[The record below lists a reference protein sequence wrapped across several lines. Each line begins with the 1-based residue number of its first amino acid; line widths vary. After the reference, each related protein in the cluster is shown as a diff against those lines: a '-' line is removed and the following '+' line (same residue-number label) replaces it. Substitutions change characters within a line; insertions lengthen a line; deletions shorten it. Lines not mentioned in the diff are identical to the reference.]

1 MGKKRVIKKGQT
13 EGDALNKGSLSSK
26 AAKRRLEFGTI
37 HVQATYN
44 NLLMSLTDEK
54 GGMVLSSSSGAM
66 GFKGSKKGTPFAA
79 GKVAENLV
87 DKAQN
92 LGLKEVQ
99 VVIKGVGAGR
109 ESAVR
114 ALIAKGLSVRSITD
128 ATPVP
133 FNGPKPPRPRR
144 V

>member
-13 EGDALNKGSLSSK
+13 EGDTLNKGSLSSK
-26 AAKRRLEFGTI
+26 ASKRRLEVGTI
-37 HVQATYN
+37 HIQATYN
-44 NLLMSLTDEK
+44 NLLMTLTDEK
-54 GGMVLSSSSGAM
+54 GGVVLSSSSGSL

-79 GKVAENLV
+79 GKVAENLL

-92 LGLKEVQ
+92 LGLKEVA

-114 ALIAKGLSVRSITD
+114 ALIARGIAVSSITD

>member
-13 EGDALNKGSLSSK
+13 ESDTLNKGSLSSK
-26 AAKRRLEFGTI
+26 VSKRRLEVGTI
-37 HVQATYN
+37 HIQATYN
-44 NLLMSLTDEK
+44 NLLISLIDEK

-114 ALIAKGLSVRSITD
+114 ALISKGLSVRSITD
-128 ATPVP
+128 VTPVP